1 MTNEELYRQ
10 YLSGDAEAFE
20 RLYLQMLSLIHI
32 LRWLLALTSAT
43 ISSAVRLL

>member
-20 RLYLQMLSLIHI
+20 RLYYIKGADFLQQCIYNIGCAFFRIHCP
-32 LRWLLALTSAT
+32 
-43 ISSAVRLL
+43 